1 MTPARLKIFRWRAVG
16 PLLLFLVLL
25 AVLWV
30 VFADTIARRQAE
42 SNLSQLLG
50 TEVDIASLRIR
61 EADAAVDIGGLQI
74 ADPRHRER
82 NLLEA
87 GTITLDL
94 DPIPLTEKKLVV
106 DDLRLSGLRF
116 LTTRKRPARPADP
129 NSPAGRLLQE
139 TEQWAR
145 DKFELPKLA
154 LGRID
159 TVKSLVLNPD
169 QLGSLKAAQAFAG
182 RVDSTSDGLQQALTG
197 LQLQGL
203 LDSSRTLASRLA
215 QSDPKQLGVAGVR
228 DAIASTRSTVDRLK
242 QAKTQLAGLE
252 QSAKAALT
260 TLRQG
265 LADVDAARQRDY
277 AFAQG
282 LLGLPSLDAPNVGA
296 ALFGRLSTDYFQ
308 QALFYA
314 RTVQRYVPPGLQPW
328 NRPGPKRTRMAGTS
342 VEFPKHEA
350 YPRFLLRHGEI
361 DLAAGAAGQSQFR
374 ADLADITSQP
384 ALYGRPARL
393 LASGRM
399 DSDQPVRVDLAAM
412 SRHFGKSPKDSLVAR
427 LSGVNLPSIH
437 LPELPFSVNPGRST
451 AGFAFTLAGDR
462 LGGAWE
468 IISDQATW
476 SADSGRLAQASLVEN
491 TVWRVVS
498 GLAQLRVRAEL
509 GGTIEHPTLQVRSNL
524 DDAIAARLKGLVG
537 EEVAKVEG
545 KARAA
550 VDALVNDQVTALQGK
565 VSGLENQFADRLPA
579 DRGRLD
585 EAQRQLEAQLKR
597 LAGSAT
603 GGIRLPKL

>member
-1 MTPARLKIFRWRAVG
+1 
-16 PLLLFLVLL
+16 
-25 AVLWV
+25 
-30 VFADTIARRQAE
+30 
-42 SNLSQLLG
+42 
-50 TEVDIASLRIR
+50 
-61 EADAAVDIGGLQI
+61 
-74 ADPRHRER
+74 
-82 NLLEA
+82 
-87 GTITLDL
+87 
-94 DPIPLTEKKLVV
+94 
-106 DDLRLSGLRF
+106 
-116 LTTRKRPARPADP
+116 
-129 NSPAGRLLQE
+129 
-139 TEQWAR
+139 
-145 DKFELPKLA
+145 
-154 LGRID
+154 
-159 TVKSLVLNPD
+159 
-169 QLGSLKAAQAFAG
+169 
-182 RVDSTSDGLQQALTG
+182 
-197 LQLQGL
+197 
-203 LDSSRTLASRLA
+203 
-215 QSDPKQLGVAGVR
+215 
-228 DAIASTRSTVDRLK
+228 
-242 QAKTQLAGLE
+242 
-252 QSAKAALT
+252 
-260 TLRQG
+260 
-265 LADVDAARQRDY
+265 
-277 AFAQG
+277 
-282 LLGLPSLDAPNVGA
+282 
-296 ALFGRLSTDYFQ
+296 
-308 QALFYA
+308 
-314 RTVQRYVPPGLQPW
+314 
-328 NRPGPKRTRMAGTS
+328 
-342 VEFPKHEA
+342 
-350 YPRFLLRHGEI
+350 
-361 DLAAGAAGQSQFR
+361 
-374 ADLADITSQP
+374 
-384 ALYGRPARL
+384 
-393 LASGRM
+393 
-399 DSDQPVRVDLAAM
+399 M